1 MRFTLDKF
9 VSDQAEGLRRLL
21 ACNGSRVVAI
31 CSAPAAGSGGAGNTS
46 TVVNLAAALAAQGKD
61 VLVIDERQNEW
72 SASRLAKAPA
82 TGSLAAVLSGKRFL
96 QDAVTRTPFG
106 FSIIAAPRDERIS
119 QDAAHCRV
127 LLDGPADI
135 VLIDTQL
142 DRNGALSSL
151 AAQAHD
157 FVIVTRVAPAAITEA
172 YACIKRLHYAHAIAR
187 FQVVVNHVKNTADAR
202 VAFDNLASVASRY
215 ISVQLTRAGSVAAD
229 PRVARAHELSRC
241 VVEAFPAS
249 AAAREYRQ
257 IAAELQYWPMPQ
269 ASQFEWPAQTAQTVL
284 PQTQHGLERSI
295 NSGAARRPET
305 PLMQLAMS
313 SPASV

>member
-21 ACNGSRVVAI
+21 THNGSRVVAV
-31 CSAPAAGSGGAGNTS
+31 CGAPTGGLGGTGNTS

-61 VLVIDERQNEW
+61 VLVIDERQNAL
-72 SASRLAKAPA
+72 SVSRLAKVPDNGAL
-82 TGSLAAVLSGKRFL
+82 GAVLSGKRFL

-106 FSIIAAPRDERIS
+106 FSVIAAPRDERIS
-119 QDAAHCRV
+119 QDAAHSRV

-142 DRNGALSSL
+142 DRSGALSNL
-151 AAQAHD
+151 AVQAHD

-172 YACIKRLHYAHAIAR
+172 YACIKRLHYAHAIGR
-187 FQVVVNHVKNTADAR
+187 FRVVVNHVKNGADAQI
-202 VAFDNLASVASRY
+202 AFDNLAGVANRY
-215 ISVQLTRAGSVAAD
+215 LAVQLMPAGCVAED

-241 VVEAFPAS
+241 AVEAFPAT
-249 AAAREYRQ
+249 AAARDYRQ
-257 IAAELQYWPMPQ
+257 IAAELQYWPMPK
-269 ASQFEWPAQTAQTVL
+269 ASQFEWPVQSLRAET
-284 PQTQHGLERSI
+284 PHGLERSI
-295 NSGAARRPET
+295 NSGAVRRTET

-313 SPASV
+313 SAASV

>member
-21 ACNGSRVVAI
+21 TRNGSRVVAV
-31 CSAPAAGSGGAGNTS
+31 CGAPAGGSGGAGNTS
-46 TVVNLAAALAAQGKD
+46 TVVNLACALAAQGKD
-61 VLVIDERQNEW
+61 VLVIDERQNGL
-72 SASRLAKAPA
+72 SVSRLAKVPDNGAL
-82 TGSLAAVLSGKRFL
+82 GAVLSGKRFL

-106 FSIIAAPRDERIS
+106 FSVIAAPRDERIS

-142 DRNGALSSL
+142 DRSGALSNL
-151 AAQAHD
+151 AVQAHD

-172 YACIKRLHYAHAIAR
+172 YACIKRLHYAHAIGR
-187 FQVVVNHVKNTADAR
+187 FRVVVNHVKNGADAQ
-202 VAFDNLASVASRY
+202 VAFYL
-215 ISVQLTRAGSVAAD
+215 SVQLMPAGCVAED

-241 VVEAFPAS
+241 AVEAFPAT
-249 AAAREYRQ
+249 AAARDYRQ
-257 IAAELQYWPMPQ
+257 IAAELQYWPMPK
-269 ASQFEWPAQTAQTVL
+269 ASQFEWPVQPSRAE
-284 PQTQHGLERSI
+284 TQHGLERSI
-295 NSGAARRPET
+295 NSGAARRTET

>member
-21 ACNGSRVVAI
+21 TRNGSRVVAV
-31 CSAPAAGSGGAGNTS
+31 CGAPAGGLGGTGNTS
-46 TVVNLAAALAAQGKD
+46 TVVNLASALAAQGKD
-61 VLVIDERQNEW
+61 VLVIDERQNAL
-72 SASRLAKAPA
+72 SVSRLAKVPDNGAL
-82 TGSLAAVLSGKRFL
+82 GAVLSGKRFL

-106 FSIIAAPRDERIS
+106 FSVIAAPRDERIS
-119 QDAAHCRV
+119 QDAAHSRV

-142 DRNGALSSL
+142 DRSGALSNL
-151 AAQAHD
+151 GVQAHD

-172 YACIKRLHYAHAIAR
+172 YACIKRLHYAHAIGR
-187 FQVVVNHVKNTADAR
+187 FRVVVNHVKNGADAQ
-202 VAFDNLASVASRY
+202 VAFDNLAGVASRY
-215 ISVQLTRAGSVAAD
+215 LAVQLIPAGCVAED
-229 PRVARAHELSRC
+229 SRVARAHELSRC
-241 VVEAFPAS
+241 AVQAFPATP
-249 AAAREYRQ
+249 AARDYRQ

-269 ASQFEWPAQTAQTVL
+269 ASEFEWPVQSLRAE
-284 PQTQHGLERSI
+284 TQHGLERSI
-295 NSGAARRPET
+295 NSGAVRRAET